1 VLGRWS
7 TVETLNATVCGWG
20 SMVATSSAVETSGVR
35 TKATSINVVKTL
47 PKVDGEPLE
56 ALLLHLLQMSA
67 ASLDGARR

>member
-1 VLGRWS
+1 
-7 TVETLNATVCGWG
+7 
-20 SMVATSSAVETSGVR
+20 VATSSAVETSGVR